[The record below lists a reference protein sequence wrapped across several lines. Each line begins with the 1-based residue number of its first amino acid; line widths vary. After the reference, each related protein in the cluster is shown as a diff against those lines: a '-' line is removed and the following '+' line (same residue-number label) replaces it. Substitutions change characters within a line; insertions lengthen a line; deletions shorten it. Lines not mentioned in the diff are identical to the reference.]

1 MTSVTVYQHIYI
13 DIYGGNLYV
22 WKQYRSGSNN
32 QKRAFVHL
40 QRGLQLGLALG
51 QHVPLSLHDAH
62 GCNDDYKDENV
73 RMILMLFASLL
84 IHDIDA
90 FCCGGYED
98 ETDLYR
104 RE

>member
-1 MTSVTVYQHIYI
+1 MF
-13 DIYGGNLYV
+13 
-22 WKQYRSGSNN
+22 GSNTDLE
-32 QKRAFVHL
+32 AIISSEHFHL
-40 QRGLQLGLALG
+40 QRGLKLGLALG

-62 GCNDDYKDENV
+62 GFNDDYKDDNV

-84 IHDIDA
+84 MRIKLTIIHGIDA